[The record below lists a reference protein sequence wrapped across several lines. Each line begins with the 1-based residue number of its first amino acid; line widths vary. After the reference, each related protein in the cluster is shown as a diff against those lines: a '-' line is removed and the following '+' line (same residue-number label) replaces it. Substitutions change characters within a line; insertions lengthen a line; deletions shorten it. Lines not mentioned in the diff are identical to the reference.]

1 MPVLGKESRK
11 KDLIKHIDDVFKTV
25 HTNYDIPLADF
36 PDSGHFA
43 EKLRKQDFT
52 KFPSYDKAVIE
63 RIDKMLSEDLPK
75 VNKYL
80 STNLT
85 NFRKYLMKTDQIF
98 LKLMMMIPA
107 EESDKSRKGQGIIK
121 GGIFDKVKMPDGKGV
136 DAGIGEKI
144 WIVSRDKPRYDEIFS
159 SLEQHNN
166 KITGQKKLFSVTIA
180 T

>member
-75 VNKYL
+75 VNKL
-80 STNLT
+80 PNIFQP
-85 NFRKYLMKTDQIF
+85 NFTKYF
-98 LKLMMMIPA
+98 
-107 EESDKSRKGQGIIK
+107 
-121 GGIFDKVKMPDGKGV
+121 
-136 DAGIGEKI
+136 
-144 WIVSRDKPRYDEIFS
+144 
-159 SLEQHNN
+159 
-166 KITGQKKLFSVTIA
+166 
-180 T
+180 